1 MAEPMPVAIII
12 YGASGDLSQL
22 KLVPAIYE
30 LAREKLLSE
39 KFVLVGYARS
49 TEKKDP
55 TTKQVIGPM
64 NDEQFRKDSAE
75 AIRKHARHKPIDE
88 ELLGRRIDRKSTR
101 LNSSHMSISY
111 AVFCLKKKT

>member
-49 TEKKDP
+49 TERKDP

-64 NDEQFRKDSAE
+64 NDEQYHKDCVE
-75 AIRKHARHKPIDE
+75 AIRKNARHKPVDE
-88 ELLGRRIDRKSTR
+88 EIIKRIQQ
-101 LNSSHMSISY
+101 HIFY
-111 AVFCLKKKT
+111 VAGQ